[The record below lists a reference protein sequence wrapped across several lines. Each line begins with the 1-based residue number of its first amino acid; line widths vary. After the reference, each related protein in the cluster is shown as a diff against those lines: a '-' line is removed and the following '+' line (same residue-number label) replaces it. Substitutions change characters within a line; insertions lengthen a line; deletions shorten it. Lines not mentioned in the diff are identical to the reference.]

1 MYGERR
7 YRYPSYFTLCYKNR
21 EEDTYA
27 VKISVPNISIESIEI
42 PYFQKTPSA
51 GKKAD
56 MFSQL
61 FPLPALSPRSSS
73 SPAIPAFLVKQTET
87 I

>member
-42 PYFQKTPSA
+42 PCFQKTPSA

-56 MFSQL
+56 NMFFQISPLSQL
-61 FPLPALSPRSSS
+61 SLPAL
-73 SPAIPAFLVKQTET
+73 PALQLSQHSL
-87 I
+87 